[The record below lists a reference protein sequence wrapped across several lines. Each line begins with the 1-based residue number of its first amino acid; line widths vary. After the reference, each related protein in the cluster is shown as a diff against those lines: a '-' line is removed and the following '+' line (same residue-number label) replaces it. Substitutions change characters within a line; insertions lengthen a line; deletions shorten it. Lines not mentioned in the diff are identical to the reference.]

1 MYTCGA
7 TEGRA
12 CGATPAWPGFLPA
25 EYRGEGVF
33 NDVRDTAAALV
44 ARRSRESGTALLY
57 DRDHTAFTY
66 ATAEL
71 LLQRFE
77 RVALV
82 TPRGGLAAEEPLVNR
97 QGIYRRL
104 YGKGVEV
111 YTLFEPEFGDEFADG
126 IVRLRH
132 VLGGRD
138 AEVDGVALL
147 TYATARIPDDSLA
160 APLRAAGV
168 DVHVIGDCFA
178 PRSLLVASGEGY
190 AAGMRL

>member
-1 MYTCGA
+1 MPHCD
-7 TEGRA
+7 
-12 CGATPAWPGFLPA
+12 LS
-25 EYRGEGVF
+25 
-33 NDVRDTAAALV
+33 RDL
-44 ARRSRESGTALLY
+44 SS
-57 DRDHTAFTY
+57 H
-66 ATAEL
+66 
-71 LLQRFE
+71 E
-77 RVALV
+77 RQVS
-82 TPRGGLAAEEPLVNR
+82 
-97 QGIYRRL
+97 
-104 YGKGVEV
+104 
-111 YTLFEPEFGDEFADG
+111 G